1 MHEGEPTSALAA
13 SVLVLNRSFLAIH
26 VVDVRR
32 AITLLC
38 RGLVEAIDLDGD
50 SFSTYDFEGWRYVSE
65 VRSLAK
71 QPHEDWVRSVHFE
84 MLAPRVV
91 RLLKFDRAPQRR
103 LRFNR
108 RNLFAR
114 DNHRCQYC
122 GRHGSHSQLSLDH
135 VLPRSRGGETTWEN
149 VVACCVRCNVKK
161 GGRTPQEARMPLMTQ
176 PRQPRT
182 SPILVQHLRQPKYES
197 WRSFLDPSH
206 AAIDVA

>member
-1 MHEGEPTSALAA
+1 MHEGDSAGALSA
-13 SVLVLNRSFLAIH
+13 SVLVLNRSYIAIH

-38 RGLVEAIDLDGD
+38 SELAEVVDLEDEHYASYGFDAWREACEIRALDK
-50 SFSTYDFEGWRYVSE
+50 R
-65 VRSLAK
+65 
-71 QPHEDWVRSVHFE
+71 PHDDWLRSVHFE

-91 RLLKFDRAPQRR
+91 RLLKYDRVPPRH

-114 DNHRCQYC
+114 DGHRCQYC
-122 GRHGSHSQLSLDH
+122 GRNGSHSQLSIDH
-135 VLPRSRGGETTWEN
+135 VLPRSRGGATTWEN

-182 SPILVQHLRQPKYES
+182 SPMLAQQLRQPKYES
-197 WRSFLDPSH
+197 WRTFLGASH
-206 AAIDVA
+206 AAFEVA